1 MVYIYFHDVFE
12 TITAMGLLR
21 PREIFVGPRFAMWLL
36 GSSALGGGHKVSD
49 LLLDDEQM
57 ARRLGTAL
65 RPAGRLLLPL
75 AAAPSSDQLARLRL
89 WVDSVAVEA
98 SWTNALQYQQ
108 LGGFVA
114 LTVFKQPDVPSRAV
128 RGSNVPGSIGTRLL
142 LSNQHV
148 KLWDFHVPA
157 RTSCELHEHLYPYV
171 FFNRTDCETQGLD
184 ALLQPSGPVTS
195 FAACEF
201 RCVEVNETERH
212 VHAFQNPGIND
223 VQQYIVEFVA

>member
-1 MVYIYFHDVFE
+1 
-12 TITAMGLLR
+12 MGLLR

-49 LLLDDEQM
+49 LLLEDEQM

-89 WVDSVAVEA
+89 W
-98 SWTNALQYQQ
+98 YQQ

-148 KLWDFHVPA
+148 KLWDFHIPA
-157 RTSCELHEHLYPYV
+157 LRAVSCT
-171 FFNRTDCETQGLD
+171 NTCTR
-184 ALLQPSGPVTS
+184 PVTS